1 MDYEVRDRGKILGQ
15 FSIQEI
21 EHMLDA
27 HKIGMMAEANDGGS
41 WVTLEELMEKIEAE
55 REAHGRQLRL
65 QQDEAEKKAS
75 QARQQKELELE
86 IEKQRTQQQ
95 KIAYETEEK
104 SLAARSY
111 ATSTLPPQ
119 PHQIAL
125 EPHRGST
132 ILTLGILSLFLCGVF
147 TGIPAWIMGKHDLAK
162 MKAGTMDPQGE
173 GSTRAGMICGMVIC
187 IIAIGA
193 FVLIMFGGGY

>member
-21 EHMLDA
+21 EHMLDS
-27 HKIGMMAEANDGGS
+27 HKIGMMAEAYDGGS

-55 REAHGRQLRL
+55 REANSRQLRQ

-95 KIAYETEEK
+95 KIAFEKEEQA
-104 SLAARSY
+104 LAARSY
-111 ATSTLPPQ
+111 ATSTLTSQPQ
-119 PHQIAL
+119 QMAL

-132 ILTLGILSLFLCGVF
+132 ILTLGILSLFLCGIF
-147 TGIPAWIMGKHDLAK
+147 TGIPAWVMGKQDLAK

-173 GSTRAGMICGMVIC
+173 GATRAGMICGMIIC
-187 IIAIGA
+187 IIAIAVFG
-193 FVLIMFGGGY
+193 FIFLGGGY

>member
-21 EHMLDA
+21 EHMLDS
-27 HKIGMMAEANDGGS
+27 HKIGMMAEAYDGGS

-55 REAHGRQLRL
+55 REANSRQLRQ

-86 IEKQRTQQQ
+86 IERQKTQQQ
-95 KIAYETEEK
+95 KIAYEKEEK
-104 SLAARSY
+104 ALAARSY
-111 ATSTLPPQ
+111 ATSTLTSQPQ
-119 PHQIAL
+119 QMAL

-132 ILTLGILSLFLCGVF
+132 ILTLGILSLFLCGIF
-147 TGIPAWIMGKHDLAK
+147 TGIPAWVMGKQDLAK

-173 GSTRAGMICGMVIC
+173 GATRAGMICGMIIC
-187 IIAIGA
+187 IIAIAVFG
-193 FVLIMFGGGY
+193 FIFLGGGY